1 MERSRIMEIDIK
13 NIKSAYETAT
23 ESEKTL
29 LATLFPD
36 LSLGQTEEKP
46 VTERIKTF
54 EDAVFA
60 LGEHPFVA
68 EWRMGVNISPDLE
81 AYLQLR
87 IICAALNEGWKP
99 KFDEDEFRYYPWFRL
114 YTKEECVELNEN
126 EKKKFRVVYRS
137 NNNAHAFGG
146 VSYAYSDGDS
156 AGMFTN
162 FGSRLILKTK
172 ELAEYCGRQFIDIW
186 ADYLLWSQQ
195 ANNKEIDNNKK

>member
-1 MERSRIMEIDIK
+1 MERSLKMEIDIK
-13 NIKSAYETAT
+13 NIKAAYETAT

-60 LGEHPFVA
+60 LGDHPFVT
-68 EWRMGVNISPDLE
+68 EWRMDDNLSPDLE
-81 AYLQLR
+81 AYLKLR

-99 KFDEDEFRYYPWFRL
+99 KFNRDENRYFPWFRI
-114 YTKEECVELNEN
+114 YTKEEYEELDED
-126 EKKKFRVVYRS
+126 EKKESRVV
-137 NNNAHAFGG
+137 NQ
-146 VSYAYSDGDS
+146 VSYADSYSDS
-156 AGMFTN
+156 ALVDTN
-162 FGSRLILKTK
+162 FGSRLVLKTK

-186 ADYLLWSQQ
+186 ADYLL
-195 ANNKEIDNNKK
+195 